1 MTLFKKF
8 WVKYKLVT
16 LEFKALP
23 DITLTYFS
31 DLSSELDQ
39 KTEMEINNAV
49 FIVMYVKWQKHI

>member
-16 LEFKALP
+16 LEFKALS